1 MTSKLTAKNLL
12 NYIKTTRDKYRFQ
25 AQAPD
30 NCPIACYLKSLG
42 YRDPEVFGNELYY
55 TDHRGERVG
64 YSAEDS
70 RKYPAWILDFVTA
83 YDESNPKH
91 RLATAAKVL
100 ERVVAKQSK
109 RKVSSR

>member
-1 MTSKLTAKNLL
+1 MTSKLTAKKLL
-12 NYIKTTRDKYRFQ
+12 NYIKTTRDKYRFS
-25 AQAPD
+25 PRT
-30 NCPIACYLKSLG
+30 NSCPIACYLKSLG

-70 RKYPAWILDFVTA
+70 RKYPAWILDFVTT

-91 RLATAAKVL
+91 RLATATKVL